1 MGASYVSTGA
11 GGTDYEVDAA
21 ASALARLLGQAPDR
35 LLASGSTPQRVML
48 QDRTGPA
55 GFDDLSITAVDPAG
69 DAVRLF
75 VQAKRRF
82 SFAADGAF
90 AKLLHGVA
98 AHDLIDGG
106 AWQAAIMFGEA
117 NLPTEDVETLFE
129 SARQSAD
136 AAAFRARWEH
146 PGATNP
152 TKRDLLAA
160 VRTALPDDDD
170 AVWRAMKRT
179 IIVSCDYHLVRS
191 RDRDA
196 AIATLG
202 QSLSGSAQDASALFA
217 RLRDLALRHAQRAG
231 QWSRMSLAAEL
242 GVRIVPARSIS
253 DALALLSTSSS
264 EALHAIPTHIQ
275 GIATFPALSLL
286 RPEAYREARN
296 ILAIERCLRLSGEGG
311 SGKSGML
318 RRLAAGFDG
327 AVLALRDDRV
337 AASSWATHAGALGL
351 SVGAREVVDELS
363 ASGPCLLVID
373 GADRMLLSTRRG
385 VVLDLLRAIAACP
398 LRERWSIIT
407 SARDFQTRD
416 LVANAME
423 EAGLTD
429 LGRRCAIGSLPNP
442 DIALLSETFPAIG
455 AVARRGD
462 LGDRNRILFVLREV
476 LASPKLPA
484 PCTEIGLA
492 AAWASRGAAAELAQP
507 ERDHA
512 LATIGELLLCRPDRK
527 PGRADVHPAGL
538 AQLEAEDIVYAHPTR
553 DNLAFTHDV
562 HEDWVLART
571 FDRHRQ
577 NLPELID
584 NADQPLWWLRA
595 MRLLGQMLLETE
607 AGPAAWLE
615 TLAALDAYPG
625 LDPAWSRSL
634 LVAPLYSERS
644 AEILGRIEPALL
656 ADNAT
661 LLIRLINTLL
671 VYETRLDERLMR
683 APALADM
690 GETERLRVVAS
701 IKHPQWRSWIA
712 FLRWSLPKWRQ
723 WPASIIPQLAELAS
737 SWTFATEGE
746 ANWVTEA
753 MMILIGEWLTE
764 IEDANHTE
772 SWDDRRDPFGIEEVS
787 YGDWEKVE
795 KSLRRTLKMGLA
807 SAPDIVTAYLRRL
820 VAEKRLDD
828 ARSDMLENPRSVPAR
843 LALPYVDMA
852 IVQLTP
858 RRQRVRHDYLGIHPD
873 CFSPL
878 GFNQAGITDDP
889 GFSPA
894 SPLRGGF
901 ADLFASDEAAALR
914 LFHRLEM
921 RASVFYRQF
930 IKWQDHR
937 KARPV
942 RLETSW
948 GAIPLWGE
956 ENVYRFSRA
965 ILGSPVLGSAYLAL
979 ERWLAAQAGAG
990 RPLAELFQLVLQP
1003 NGLVATASPCINLLA
1018 EHINTPGQVDGAAP
1032 FLGAP
1037 RLWDYDLRRF
1047 QDDRTHGPMGYM
1059 GRDDHYDA
1067 TAEVHARYAKRSFLS
1082 RDLLLPFQLM
1092 AGADAKQALQ
1102 DARERWTAAD
1112 LAGFDDQL
1120 DDPETVEA
1128 LEDRLRRI
1136 RSDSDAAQ
1144 ISLEQSP
1151 QGDGLIAQIQPPAE
1165 DLAAIEQLNR
1175 EQAGLNEAARLWN
1188 WVHKSRKQGTLDP
1201 ALSLADAIALA
1212 DRLEAIEGVE
1222 TYSNAYLVTRHRA
1235 SAIVGTAALV
1245 ARHASDEEL
1254 SLWLD
1259 WARARILGGCL
1270 LVRPGEDEALLINQ
1284 ARLFDDPQ
1292 LYGTEGLAAFINRG
1306 VEERGDRRLALKL
1319 ATHRLDDIATALVH
1333 GLDWNRVPNFAW
1345 AATVAAFDICD
1356 MRRHRFWM
1364 KGDDKRAA
1372 RTRRR
1377 DRQRAIRRA
1386 LTAQVEAPRPPQPP
1400 YAYRW
1405 FRQKKWRWPLARKR
1419 VQSKRVYDWS
1429 RAPVLLKAL
1438 DCAAIA
1444 RDPVRATAFGAYLTA
1459 VAGWAHAHA
1468 HDEVADRFRNRLPY
1482 DLVHAL
1488 AGTAG
1493 RLAAAGADPTLWE
1506 MFKQFDRRD
1515 RDEDLIADY
1524 MDAIATELVTSERA
1538 PDERFWTA
1546 WQPPADF
1553 ALAGASRPRRYRP
1566 DYDQMDKV
1574 ASAAGFVGPYMSP
1587 IPPDWPHVGALL
1599 PAIDRWVE
1607 VTAYSASAGYALLS
1621 FATRLTIA
1629 ERSQWLVQW
1638 LEIYAE
1644 QHQSDPRFWTYGS
1657 NGDRAAGLLQPL
1669 ESTDA
1674 EKRRRIRRLL
1684 GMIADAGSL
1693 AARDLLGRFVG
1704 ARS

>member
-35 LLASGSTPQRVML
+35 LLASGSVPQHVML

-69 DAVRLF
+69 DVVRLF
-75 VQAKRRF
+75 IQAKRRF

-90 AKLLHGVA
+90 AKLLQSVA
-98 AHDLIDGG
+98 AHDLVDGG
-106 AWQAAIMFGEA
+106 AWRAGIMFGEA

-136 AAAFRARWEH
+136 AAVFRSRWEQ

-152 TKRDLLAA
+152 AKRDLLAT
-160 VRTALPDDDD
+160 VRAALADDDG
-170 AVWRAMKRT
+170 AVWCVMKRI

-196 AIATLG
+196 AITALK
-202 QSLSGSAQDASALFA
+202 QSLTGPAQDADELFA

-231 QWSRMSLAAEL
+231 QWSRLSLAAEL
-242 GVRIVPARSIS
+242 GTRIVPARSIRE
-253 DALALLSTSSS
+253 ALALLSTCSSA
-264 EALHAIPTHIQ
+264 ALHAIPAHIQ
-275 GIATFPALSLL
+275 GIAPFPALSLL

-296 ILAIERCLRLSGEGG
+296 ILATERRLRLSGEGG

-318 RRLAAGFDG
+318 RRIAAGFDG
-327 AVLALRDDRV
+327 AVLALKDDRV
-337 AASSWATHAGALGL
+337 AASSWAPHAGALGL
-351 SVGAREVVDELS
+351 SVGAQDVVDELA
-363 ASGPCLLVID
+363 ASGPCLLAID

-385 VVLDLLRAIAACP
+385 VVLDLLRAIASCP

-416 LVANAME
+416 LVASAME

-429 LGRRCAIGSLPNP
+429 LGRRCAIGSLSSP

-476 LASPKLPA
+476 LASPNLPT

-492 AAWASRGAAAELAQP
+492 AAWASRGTGAEPPQP

-512 LATIGELLLCRPDRK
+512 LAMIGELLLCRPEHR

-553 DNLAFTHDV
+553 DILAFTHDV

-584 NADQPLWWLRA
+584 KADQPLWWLRA
-595 MRLLGQMLLETE
+595 MRLLGQMLLENE
-607 AGPAAWLE
+607 VDPVAWLE

-644 AEILGRIEPALL
+644 QEILERIEPVLLVDKAALL
-656 ADNAT
+656 V
-661 LLIRLINTLL
+661 RLIDTLL
-671 VYETRLDERLMR
+671 VYETRLDERLMQ
-683 APALADM
+683 ASAFADM
-690 GETERLRVVAS
+690 GEAERLRVVAS
-701 IKHPQWRSWIA
+701 IKHPQWRSWVA

-723 WPASIIPQLAELAS
+723 WPAHIIPQLAELAS
-737 SWTFATEGE
+737 SWTFVTEGDR
-746 ANWVTEA
+746 NWVTKA
-753 MMILIGEWLTE
+753 IMTLVSEWLTE
-764 IEDANHTE
+764 IEDASHTE
-772 SWDDRRDPFGIEEVS
+772 NWDDRRDPFGVEEVS

-807 SAPDIVTAYLRRL
+807 SAPDMVAAYLRRL

-843 LALPYVDMA
+843 LARPYVDMA
-852 IVQLTP
+852 IAQLTP
-858 RRQRVRHDYLGIHPD
+858 RRKRVRHDYLGIHHD

-878 GFNQAGITDDP
+878 AFHDAGITNDR

-894 SPLRGGF
+894 SPMRGGF
-901 ADLFASDEAAALR
+901 ANLFASDETEALR

-921 RASVFYRQF
+921 RASVFYRHF
-930 IKWQDHR
+930 IKWQDRR
-937 KARPV
+937 KARPI
-942 RLETSW
+942 RLETPW
-948 GAIPLWGE
+948 GVIPLWGE
-956 ENVYRFSRA
+956 ENVYRWSRVT
-965 ILGSPVLGSAYLAL
+965 LGSPVLGSAYLAL
-979 ERWLAAQAGAG
+979 EGWLAAQAAAG

-1067 TAEVHARYAKRSFLS
+1067 TAEVHARYAKRSFLP

-1092 AGADAKQALQ
+1092 AGADATQALQ

-1120 DDPETVEA
+1120 EDAEAVEA

-1136 RSDSDAAQ
+1136 RSDSDLGQ

-1165 DLAAIEQLNR
+1165 DLEAIGQLNR
-1175 EQAGLNEAARLWN
+1175 EQAVLNEAGRLWN
-1188 WVHKSRKQGTLDP
+1188 WVHKSREQGALDP
-1201 ALSLADAIALA
+1201 GLTLADAMALA
-1212 DRLEAIEGVE
+1212 DQLEAIEGLE
-1222 TYSNAYLVTRHRA
+1222 TFSNAYLVTRHRA
-1235 SAIVGTAALV
+1235 SGIVGTAALV

-1254 SLWLD
+1254 SHCLD
-1259 WARARILGGCL
+1259 WARARILGGCH
-1270 LVRPGEDEALLINQ
+1270 LVRPGADEALLINQ
-1284 ARLFDDPQ
+1284 VRLFDDPQ
-1292 LYGTEGLAAFINRG
+1292 LYGTEGLAALINRG
-1306 VEERGDRRLALKL
+1306 IEERGDRRLALEL

-1333 GLDWNRVPNFAW
+1333 SLDWNRVPDFAW
-1345 AATVAAFDICD
+1345 AATIAAFDICD

-1364 KGDDKRAA
+1364 KGDDERAA

-1377 DRQRAIRRA
+1377 DRQRAIHRA
-1386 LTAQVEAPRPPQPP
+1386 LTTRAEAPLPPQPP

-1405 FRQKKWRWPLARKR
+1405 FRQTKWRWPLARKR
-1419 VQSKRVYDWS
+1419 VQSKRVYDWG
-1429 RAPVLLKAL
+1429 RAPALLKVL
-1438 DCAAIA
+1438 NCAAIA
-1444 RDPVRATAFGAYLTA
+1444 CDPVRATAFGAYLAA

-1468 HDEVADRFRNRLPY
+1468 HDEVADRFQNHLPY
-1482 DLVHAL
+1482 ELVHAL
-1488 AGTAG
+1488 AGAAG
-1493 RLAAAGADPTLWE
+1493 RLAAAGADPALWE

-1515 RDEDLIADY
+1515 RGEDLIADY
-1524 MDAIATELVTSERA
+1524 MDAITTELVTSDRA
-1538 PDERFWTA
+1538 PDKRFWTA

-1553 ALAGASRPRRYRP
+1553 ALAGAGRPRRYRP
-1566 DYDQMDKV
+1566 DYDQLDKV

-1587 IPPDWPHVGALL
+1587 IPPNWPHVDALL

-1607 VTAYSASAGYALLS
+1607 VTAYSASAGYALLG
-1621 FATRLTIA
+1621 FATRLSIV
-1629 ERSQWLVQW
+1629 ERSQWLVKW
-1638 LEIYAE
+1638 LEIYAD
-1644 QHQSDPRFWTYGS
+1644 QHQGDPRFWTYGS

-1669 ESTDA
+1669 ESADA
-1674 EKRRRIRRLL
+1674 DIRRRIRRLL